1 MTVRTAFAHELSEP
15 GPLVSTEEHM
25 ADGSKRPYLDVGAHG
40 KGYLIYT
47 ADGHMCAAGMN
58 PDRPAWLDVNH
69 PTREESFVR
78 WRVSLAMALRN
89 RRNQSRDLSL
99 PQRLPWIQ
107 TGIGTKQSRP
117 YKFDAEKLTFSD
129 KDTAPGVASYAIS
142 WKK

>member
-1 MTVRTAFAHELSEP
+1 MIRQSFAVSVGLVLTIVCLAAQFRQNDSKDGVRARIVGTWA
-15 GPLVSTEEHM
+15 LVSTEEHM

-107 TGIGTKQSRP
+107 T
-117 YKFDAEKLTFSD
+117 A
-129 KDTAPGVASYAIS
+129 
-142 WKK
+142 